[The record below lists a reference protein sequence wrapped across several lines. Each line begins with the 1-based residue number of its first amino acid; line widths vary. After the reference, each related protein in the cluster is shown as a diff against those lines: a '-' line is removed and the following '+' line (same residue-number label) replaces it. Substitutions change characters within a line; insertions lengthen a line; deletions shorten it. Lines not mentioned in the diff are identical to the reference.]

1 MRRERWERDKSLAR
15 RLTDAFIR
23 NNKYC
28 EAQQRSF
35 RYVPPWQD
43 LANEMSPLGWHA
55 DGLEPNCHTMEL
67 FCKMGVA
74 LGLAPKLVSV
84 EDYFAEYL
92 ESI

>member
-1 MRRERWERDKSLAR
+1 
-15 RLTDAFIR
+15 
-23 NNKYC
+23 
-28 EAQQRSF
+28 
-35 RYVPPWQD
+35 
-43 LANEMSPLGWHA
+43 MSPLGWHA